1 MYRIDSGVDIGP
13 QDLSEEVFNRECLR
27 CVERLDWQV
36 FYLSE
41 ASSPPMA
48 PYVLPSPYTLY
59 TCILYTVYSFLLAR
73 GGGGGG

>member
-27 CVERLDWQV
+27 CVERLDRQG

-41 ASSPPMA
+41 ASSPPMT
-48 PYVLPSPYTLY
+48 PYSPPYP
-59 TCILYTVYSFLLAR
+59 
-73 GGGGGG
+73 